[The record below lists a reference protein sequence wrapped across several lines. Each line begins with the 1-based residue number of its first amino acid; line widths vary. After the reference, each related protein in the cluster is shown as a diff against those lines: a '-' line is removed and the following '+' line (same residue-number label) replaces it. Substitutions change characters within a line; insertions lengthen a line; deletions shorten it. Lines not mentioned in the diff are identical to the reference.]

1 MYGDASWLDT
11 AGRLV
16 IVFFFTTAGLLNV
29 TPAGVKDHVDRMK
42 QLNVPFAAAAFWF
55 GTALEFAGCAMLL
68 FDVYPAVGVGFLMVF
83 TVVSTAIFHR
93 FYNYDDPMKRK
104 ISRIA
109 VLANTGVLGGLMLL
123 LQNVR

>member
-11 AGRLV
+11 AGRLL
-16 IVFFFTTAGLLNV
+16 IVFFFIIAGLYNV

-42 QLNVPFAAAAFWF
+42 GFGVPMAAAAFWF

-68 FDVYPAVGVGFLMVF
+68 FDWQPALGVVFLMVF
-83 TVVSTAIFHR
+83 TVVSTGIFHR
-93 FYNYDDPMKRK
+93 FWMYPDPMKRK
-104 ISRIA
+104 LSRIA
-109 VLANTGVLGGLMLL
+109 VLANTGVLGGLFLL